1 MTANWPRAAGSGWRS
16 RSASAATWRRRA
28 SGGGEVW
35 ENGSSRTTANW
46 PRAVGSGE
54 WVAGQIGVGSDLA
67 TEGFRRR
74 GGVGARVTARDGEL
88 VACSGE
94 WVVEQISVGGDL
106 ATEGFRRRGGTRF
119 GEAMEGVGR
128 DRRRRRWRGKGATTM
143 VRRRRG
149 AMGDTA
155 RADEGGEIG
164 AIHGNH
170 EIDGAIARRS
180 RVDVGRSAE
189 GEGSKLH
196 TIWTVGL

>member
-1 MTANWPRAAGSGWRS
+1 MTANWSRAAESGWRS

-54 WVAGQIGVGSDLA
+54 WVAGQIGVGS
-67 TEGFRRR
+67 
-74 GGVGARVTARDGEL
+74 
-88 VACSGE
+88 
-94 WVVEQISVGGDL
+94 DL